1 MNTAATCRTGP
12 WTAACR
18 QMAGRPVPRAAAT
31 LLLAFALLALLAPWI
46 APYSPAAQDLELGSV
61 APNAT
66 HWLGT
71 DIFGRDLLTR
81 LLYAGRLSLA
91 VAVAATAVALC
102 VGLLWGA
109 SAGWFGGRTDT
120 LLMRTVDVLYAL
132 PFSVIVILLTVV
144 FGRSL
149 LVLLLA
155 IGAVEWLTLARIV
168 RGQVL
173 ALRQREFIEAAVVM
187 GLTKRRILVRHLI
200 PNLSGPVA
208 VYTTLMIP
216 HVILLES
223 FLAFL
228 GLGVMPPH
236 SSLGSLIGA
245 GVEVIEE
252 YPWQLLFPALALSL
266 ALLALNAVGDAL
278 RDAFDPRA

>member
-1 MNTAATCRTGP
+1 
-12 WTAACR
+12 
-18 QMAGRPVPRAAAT
+18 MAGRPVPRAAAT